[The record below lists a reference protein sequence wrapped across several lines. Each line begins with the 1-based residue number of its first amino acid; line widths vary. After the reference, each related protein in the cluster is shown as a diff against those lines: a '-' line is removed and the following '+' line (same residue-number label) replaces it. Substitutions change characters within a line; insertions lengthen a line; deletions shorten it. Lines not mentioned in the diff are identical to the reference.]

1 MTIERKDVEVL
12 ELALEALESWQK
24 TCLDCGRPSEEL
36 GRATKPIAIIKEALL
51 SQRSVI
57 QTSEWKGLTKK
68 EKEHLWE
75 KGCNTFFIEKI
86 ESLLKEKN
94 TRNGGCL

>member
-1 MTIERKDVEVL
+1 MIKILIEKETV

-36 GRATKPIAIIKEALL
+36 GRATKTIAFIKEALM
-51 SQRSVI
+51 SQSNVI
-57 QTSEWKGLTKK
+57 KTTEWVGLTKK

-75 KGCNTFFIEKI
+75 RGCNTFFIEKV
-86 ESLLKEKN
+86 ETLLKEKN
-94 TRNGGCL
+94 T